1 MVLMCVMQLQ
11 AQDRSKTVFDSIV
24 QSPSDSMPE
33 KLIIGPVKNKRDSIL
48 QYAFSYLGKRY
59 RRGGTGK
66 KGFDCSGYTMVVF
79 SKYGVKLPHTSAGQG
94 LVGID
99 VPKNNAR
106 KGDLILFKGRRSNRR
121 IGHVG
126 IIISNKGEPIK
137 FIHSSTSEG
146 VRIDALDAMYYKKR
160 FMRIK
165 RVIY

>member
-1 MVLMCVMQLQ
+1 MLQLQ
-11 AQDRSKTVFDSIV
+11 AQDRLKTVSDTIV
-24 QSPSDSMPE
+24 QNSADSMIE
-33 KLIIGPVKNKRDSIL
+33 KPVLGPIKGKRDSIL
-48 QYAFSYLGKRY
+48 QYAFSYLGRRY

-79 SKYGVKLPHTSAGQG
+79 SKFGVKLPHTSAGQG

-99 VPKNNAR
+99 VPKSNAR
-106 KGDLILFKGRRSNRR
+106 KGDLILFKGRRSSRR

-126 IIISNKGEPIK
+126 IVISNKGEPIK

-165 RVIY
+165 RVLY

>member
-1 MVLMCVMQLQ
+1 MLCCVFQLK
-11 AQDRSKTVFDSIV
+11 AQDRLKSVADTATPISVDSVIEKPILGAVKT
-24 QSPSDSMPE
+24 
-33 KLIIGPVKNKRDSIL
+33 KRDSIL
-48 QYAFSYLGKRY
+48 QYAFSYFGNRY

-66 KGFDCSGYTMVVF
+66 KGFDCSGFTMIVF
-79 SKYGVKLPHTSAGQG
+79 SKFGVKLPHTSAGQG

-99 VPKNNAR
+99 VPKTNAR

-146 VRIDALDAMYYKKR
+146 VRIDALDGMYYKKR
-160 FMRIK
+160 FMKIK
-165 RVIY
+165 RVLY

>member
-1 MVLMCVMQLQ
+1 MCVLQLQ
-11 AQDRSKTVFDSIV
+11 AQDRLKTVTDTLVQNSVDSTL
-24 QSPSDSMPE
+24 E
-33 KLIIGPVKNKRDSIL
+33 KPVLGSVKSKKDSIL

-79 SKYGVKLPHTSAGQG
+79 SKFGVKLPHTSAGQG

-99 VPKNNAR
+99 VPKNNAL

-165 RVIY
+165 RVLY